1 MSITKRYKVSFEF
14 THVIGNDELKQL
26 DKRVLEAARVVT
38 GKLSVKESPFNSY
51 GFAKGLV
58 LAALNGGQEAAAA
71 YLVKSGMCE
80 ELRDTFKDQ
89 YEYGFKF
96 STVFVRDVH

>member
-14 THVIGNDELKQL
+14 THVISNDDLKLL
-26 DKRVLEAARVVT
+26 DDRVLEAARVVT
-38 GKLSVKESPFNSY
+38 GKLSVEESPFNSY

-58 LAALNGGQEAAAA
+58 LTALNGGQEAAAS
-71 YLVKSGMCE
+71 YLIKSAMRDSM
-80 ELRDTFKDQ
+80 RDTFK

-96 STVFVRDVH
+96 SPAFVREVR